1 MRLTFSTDYAL
12 RLLMLVGLESD
23 RLVTIE
29 EVADRFGISKNHLMK
44 VAYQLGQAGYLETVR
59 GRNGGLRLGR
69 APSQIVVGEVVRKI
83 EPDFAVVECENPE
96 GYCRIA
102 PSCTLRSAMP
112 EAVQAFLEK
121 LDEYT
126 LEDLLRPKFKLRQLL
141 GVDQKAG
148 SAQIDKKLLSEKKVH
163 QAAAAVRMQNEVFT
177 RGYTNDRR
185 LRSWGSCRVE
195 LGSRPSP
202 GHD

>member
-12 RLLMLVGLESD
+12 RLLMLVGLEMD

-59 GRNGGLRLGR
+59 GRNGGLRLGK

-83 EPDFAVVECENPE
+83 EPDFAVVECQNPE

-102 PSCTLRSAMP
+102 PCCTLRSAMAK
-112 EAVQAFLEK
+112 AVQAFLEK
-121 LDEYT
+121 LDQYT
-126 LEDLLRPKFKLRQLL
+126 LEDLLRPKLKLRQLL
-141 GVDQKAG
+141 GVDQKIA
-148 SAQIDKKLLSEKKVH
+148 SAHGQ
-163 QAAAAVRMQNEVFT
+163 
-177 RGYTNDRR
+177 
-185 LRSWGSCRVE
+185 
-195 LGSRPSP
+195 
-202 GHD
+202 